1 MTVEQ
6 NIGFPLKV
14 QRVSKSEIR
23 KEVARLSD
31 LVQIGNLLDRR
42 PAQLSG
48 GQQQRVAL
56 ARAMIRK
63 PDVLLLDEPLANLD
77 AKLRLEMRSEIRRIQ
92 RETGITA
99 ILVTHDQVEAMSMCD
114 RIALMKEG
122 QIVQLAAPEEMY
134 ANPRSQFV
142 AGFLGNPPISFLDAV
157 AGERLDLGT
166 GQSLARPLGLEAT
179 GDVVIGIRPEFFGPQ
194 HGTGLKGEVIF
205 VEPQGREELIDV
217 RLEGG
222 GEIRS
227 VLPAGEPVKPGERIN
242 WGVATDR
249 ILAFA
254 KDGDAIMTGMRVPPR
269 PLSIAHRGASAYAP
283 GNTIAAFRKA
293 AVLGADMWEVD
304 IRATRDGVP
313 VVFHDARLPNGQT
326 VSGLTRADLA
336 EALSGLSRPGRGR
349 GAGGGAG
356 CGHLCRYQ
364 GPGRSACDL

>member
-1 MTVEQ
+1 MELKLDKFTKRFGDVTVIEDMDLTVESGEMMALLGPSGCGKSTTLFAICGIHKMNGGTLHFGDRDVTTVPAQQRSVGVVFQNYALYPHMTVEQ

-14 QRVSKSEIR
+14 QRASKSDIL
-23 KEVARLSD
+23 KEVERLAD
-31 LVQIGNLLDRR
+31 LVQIGELLGRR

-122 QIVQLAAPEEMY
+122 RIVQLAAPEEMY
-134 ANPRSQFV
+134 ANPNSQFV
-142 AGFLGNPPISFLDAV
+142 AGFLGNPPISFLDAT
-157 AGERLDLGT
+157 AGDKLDLGAN
-166 GQSLARPLGLEAT
+166 QSLDRPSGLDAS
-179 GDVVIGIRPEFFGPQ
+179 GDIVIGIRPEFYGPQ
-194 HGTGLKGEVIF
+194 HGTGLEGEVTF
-205 VEPQGREELIDV
+205 VEPQGREELIDI
-217 RLEGG
+217 RLDSG

-227 VLPAGEPVKPGERIN
+227 ILPAGEAVKPGQRVN

-254 KDGDAIMTGMRVPPR
+254 
-269 PLSIAHRGASAYAP
+269 
-283 GNTIAAFRKA
+283 
-293 AVLGADMWEVD
+293 
-304 IRATRDGVP
+304 RDGT
-313 VVFHDARLPNGQT
+313 RL
-326 VSGLTRADLA
+326 
-336 EALSGLSRPGRGR
+336 
-349 GAGGGAG
+349 
-356 CGHLCRYQ
+356 
-364 GPGRSACDL
+364 